1 MNPKIYLLSASNAA
15 DPVLIKKI
23 EDEGYD
29 VVITHPDN
37 FTKEKLDE
45 LVIDARHKFTELLER
60 EIRPMQIK
68 PSAIKASPEI
78 RKRRKRIGE

>member
-37 FTKEKLDE
+37 FSKEKLDE
-45 LVIDARHKFTELLER
+45 LIIEARHKFTELSER
-60 EIRPMQIK
+60 ELHSMQIK
-68 PSAIKASPEI
+68 PSTVISPEI